1 MGVRV
6 PSPASTLSTRTFA
19 NLRRTG
25 SVKPVAAVKVDPE
38 KMPGSQVVWSVE
50 VDAEQV
56 LKSIDQ
62 AYSRLAPR
70 VRIAGFR
77 PGKAPRPMVE
87 REIGWPAP
95 RKEPFDLILPT
106 AYNSALDEAALDP
119 IDVPRVEVQQFERD
133 QPMRFTATVSIKP
146 EITLKEYKDI
156 SVPRPHSEISDKE
169 VDEALERL
177 RLRFAE
183 LHAVERPV
191 QAGDF
196 LTVDTHIIKSGAVL
210 IGESET
216 DAQLEVD
223 KERLI
228 TGLAEGLFGQAVGE
242 TRDIALTLPAD
253 YPKKDL
259 AGQHV
264 AFRITV
270 KSIKDR
276 RLPPLDDELAKQVGR
291 GQTFEE
297 LRQEVHDELQEA
309 AHQSDEQ
316 RFENDVLKALEE
328 RMEAEVPEPL
338 IEREVSR
345 RIRELETRLQ
355 EQGVKMERYLQYTN
369 TSLDVLKAEQR
380 PQAVQKVRL
389 ELALETVAEREG
401 LTVSDAEVDE
411 AGNNALAGEDHG
423 GHGHWELRT
432 ADPVRAYFRHQLLM
446 RKTIDYLSS
455 VAAPEPSATI
465 EPPSEAKELESA
477 GKAASGGE
485 RRARAEERRGPDAA
499 SKKSTRESGL

>member
-1 MGVRV
+1 M
-6 PSPASTLSTRTFA
+6 
-19 NLRRTG
+19 
-25 SVKPVAAVKVDPE
+25 AAVKVDTE
-38 KMPGSQVVWSVE
+38 KKPGSQVVLSVE
-50 VDAEQV
+50 VDADQV
-56 LKSIDQ
+56 SKSIDQ
-62 AYSRLAPR
+62 AYGRLAPR

-87 REIGWPAP
+87 REIGWPAL
-95 RKEPFDLILPT
+95 RQEALDLILPT

-119 IDVPRVEVQQFERD
+119 IDVPRVEVQQFERG

-146 EITLKEYKDI
+146 EITLKDYKDI
-156 SVPRPHSEISDKE
+156 SVPRPHSEIGEKE

-183 LHAVERPV
+183 LHAAERPV

-196 LTVDTHIIKSGAVL
+196 LTVDTHILKSGAVL

-228 TGLAEGLFGQAVGE
+228 TGLAEGLIGQAAGE
-242 TRDIALTLPAD
+242 TRDIALTLPGD

-259 AGQHV
+259 AGQKV
-264 AFRITV
+264 VFRITV
-270 KSIKDR
+270 KSIKER

-316 RFENDVLKALEE
+316 RFENDVLKALDE
-328 RMEAEVPEPL
+328 RMEAEVPEAL

-355 EQGVKMERYLQYTN
+355 EQGVKMDRYLQYTN

-401 LTVSDAEVDE
+401 LTVSDVEVDE
-411 AGNNALAGEDHG
+411 AVNNALAEEDHA
-423 GHGHWELRT
+423 GHRHGDLRS

-455 VAAPEPSATI
+455 VAAPESSATI

-477 GKAASGGE
+477 GKAASGRE
-485 RRARAEERRGPDAA
+485 RRARQ
-499 SKKSTRESGL
+499 KKGR